1 MKLSK
6 TPPINQAC
14 QRIDFPSSLPSS
26 LSLPASLHPGAS
38 DVSRCKTNVA
48 QRVKARSDPQLH
60 NISPLFSPPPR
71 SSLRLNSGVDGVQTG
86 LPPPTPSTPTP
97 LDGGAQLP
105 PPSIYMGLTPF
116 PVMKYSQVTGSL
128 RNDGGQSI
136 AFQRVIFSPSDGP
149 ARRVDSH

>member
-48 QRVKARSDPQLH
+48 QRVKARVDPQLH

-86 LPPPTPSTPTP
+86 LPPPTHPIHAHTSGRRRPAPPT
-97 LDGGAQLP
+97 LDLYGPHAVPCNEIFTGHW
-105 PPSIYMGLTPF
+105 F
-116 PVMKYSQVTGSL
+116 PEK
-128 RNDGGQSI
+128 
-136 AFQRVIFSPSDGP
+136 
-149 ARRVDSH
+149 